1 MRKKKIIIISF
12 VSVIVLLAA
21 ISSIRHFTSKPVIL
35 AVETNE
41 CRVYSFRDS
50 QKLFKPK
57 FTLYENGTFHM
68 TFSVESSYLG
78 VGTYVLE
85 NDRLILRTDDGDY
98 IYCFDV
104 VDNGYVFDAAASSD
118 MVWFSDIYDG
128 CLFYYD
134 GCLFY

>member
-1 MRKKKIIIISF
+1 MGKKKIIILSL
-12 VSVIVLLAA
+12 VSVIVLLAV
-21 ISSIRHFTSKPVIL
+21 ITCIWDFTSKPVTT
-35 AVETNE
+35 ASETNE
-41 CRVYSFRDS
+41 GRIYIFRDS
-50 QKLFKPK
+50 EKLVKPK